1 MLYPVVDVASA
12 TFTTGYTTQYTLTLP
27 EEIMKS
33 PVYPVREFPM
43 ACRGMHSIRMGAGFN
58 ATRGFSDGVYC
69 PLAPSRAIFL
79 SRRALRCSGTCSDGP
94 NHVVCTE
101 KPANHR
107 MPHLSWAFT
116 LPGRSHTIHG
126 LVPLARMMRAVLP
139 RNIRC
144 QKTLRLPLGNFI

>member
-33 PVYPVREFPM
+33 PVY
-43 ACRGMHSIRMGAGFN
+43 
-58 ATRGFSDGVYC
+58 C
-69 PLAPSRAIFL
+69 PLAPNRAIFL
-79 SRRALRCSGTCSDGP
+79 SQRALRCSGTCSDGP

-107 MPHLSWAFT
+107 MPHLSCALT

-126 LVPLARMMRAVLP
+126 LVPLARMMRADFP
-139 RNIRC
+139 RNSRC